1 MNQDSGA
8 TQEIDLSDYY
18 NYKTTFN
25 VVERLLFFCAGADQE
40 LLKRCPR
47 YDQVKLMGIGGIV
60 LATAFLAFFVG
71 SYAFSIIFTPKG
83 GDEAFN
89 VLWVLLPIA
98 FGVLWA
104 LVIFNMDRFIV
115 SVAGSGDG
123 TERISWGELGG
134 ALPRLLIAGFIG
146 LTLAKPIEIKL
157 MESEI
162 NSELS
167 KQQQLIKNE
176 YFQKELS
183 EHKVKEVD
191 LEDRRKEVLSQREK
205 VLTDIQDFQQRR
217 DQADRDYARELDG
230 SGGTRSRGIG
240 PIAERKKETLDR
252 LNEELSRFRVEAE
265 AKIKTLEERLDVID
279 VESKTLAQRRDEIL
293 KESEQIS
300 KSHDGLM
307 KRIAIAH
314 ELYPLATYML
324 TGLFI
329 ALELCPVL
337 FKLMVPNSTY
347 DYLKE
352 NQKRLALAKAGID
365 IGSSM
370 VGDANRA
377 SAKSLESARYFPA
390 EKMNQATNEKAE
402 IELELTKQAQ
412 QKFLEIVSKDIQT
425 NPERYVQVD
434 SGGESKI

>member
-1 MNQDSGA
+1 
-8 TQEIDLSDYY
+8 
-18 NYKTTFN
+18 
-25 VVERLLFFCAGADQE
+25 
-40 LLKRCPR
+40 
-47 YDQVKLMGIGGIV
+47 
-60 LATAFLAFFVG
+60 
-71 SYAFSIIFTPKG
+71 
-83 GDEAFN
+83 
-89 VLWVLLPIA
+89 
-98 FGVLWA
+98 
-104 LVIFNMDRFIV
+104 
-115 SVAGSGDG
+115 
-123 TERISWGELGG
+123 
-134 ALPRLLIAGFIG
+134 
-146 LTLAKPIEIKL
+146 
-157 MESEI
+157 
-162 NSELS
+162 
-167 KQQQLIKNE
+167 
-176 YFQKELS
+176 
-183 EHKVKEVD
+183 
-191 LEDRRKEVLSQREK
+191 
-205 VLTDIQDFQQRR
+205 
-217 DQADRDYARELDG
+217 
-230 SGGTRSRGIG
+230 
-240 PIAERKKETLDR
+240 
-252 LNEELSRFRVEAE
+252 
-265 AKIKTLEERLDVID
+265 
-279 VESKTLAQRRDEIL
+279 
-293 KESEQIS
+293 
-300 KSHDGLM
+300 M

-434 SGGESKI
+434 SGGDSKI